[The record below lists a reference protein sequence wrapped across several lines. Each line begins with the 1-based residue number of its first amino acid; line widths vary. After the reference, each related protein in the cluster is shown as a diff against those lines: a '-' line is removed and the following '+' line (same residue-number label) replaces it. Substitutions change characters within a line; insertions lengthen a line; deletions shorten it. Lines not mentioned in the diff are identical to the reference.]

1 MAWEDCRK
9 PANSSHR
16 GASRRWSSASNATK
30 TMIAISAQVAMRR
43 GTLGRRKSAARA
55 IDSLAASSRSPDTR
69 SSPEPENR
77 SPMRCR
83 RRSSVSTMRVPSRR
97 RYMDLWEEFSRDRVR
112 RFLVEPNGRRHPPP
126 LSVPEELQGV
136 DAAPFDRP
144 VRRAPLLVRAEHL
157 DDVSVGPGDAVDL
170 PLEEP
175 IVHHGGI
182 GAVDERLV
190 IHHAGVG
197 PLVSDPRR
205 HEPEVGDVER
215 AVARPLPR
223 PAGGAGDDVVVGLY
237 DTIHRGYVG
246 GAGRDHRHVH
256 VPARRRLCAERD
268 GKEERDRQETNRVA
282 SRHAFSGADGR
293 VFLTYWRPIAT
304 PSPTAPAP
312 SASRVRSSGTAKR
325 SQSS

>member
-9 PANSSHR
+9 VANSSQR
-16 GASRRWSSASNATK
+16 GAARRGGPAPTATK
-30 TMIAISAQVAMRR
+30 TTIAIRAQVATRSV
-43 GTLGRRKSAARA
+43 TWGRRRPAPRA
-55 IDSLAASSRSPDTR
+55 IDSLAASSRSPDTG
-69 SSPEPENR
+69 SSPEPGNR

-97 RYMDLWEEFSRDRVR
+97 RYMNLSNEFSRDRVR
-112 RFLVEPNGRRHPPP
+112 RVLVEPNGRRHPPP

-144 VRRAPLLVRAEHL
+144 VRRAPLLVRAERL
-157 DDVSVGPGDAVDL
+157 DDVSVGPGDAVDP

-175 IVHHGGI
+175 IVHAGGI

-215 AVARPLPR
+215 AVARPLLR
-223 PAGGAGDDVVVGLY
+223 PAGGAGDDVVVGPY
-237 DTIHRGYVG
+237 YAVHPGYVG
-246 GAGRDHRHVH
+246 GAVID
-256 VPARRRLCAERD
+256 P
-268 GKEERDRQETNRVA
+268 
-282 SRHAFSGADGR
+282 
-293 VFLTYWRPIAT
+293 P
-304 PSPTAPAP
+304 
-312 SASRVRSSGTAKR
+312 
-325 SQSS
+325 

>member
-9 PANSSHR
+9 PVTSCQC
-16 GASRRWSSASNATK
+16 GASRRWNSASSGTK
-30 TMIAISAQVAMRR
+30 TMIAINAQVATGR
-43 GTLGRRKSAARA
+43 GTLRGRGPAPRA

-69 SSPEPENR
+69 SSPEPGNR

-112 RFLVEPNGRRHPPP
+112 RVLVEPNGRRHPPP

-182 GAVDERLV
+182 GAVAERLV

-215 AVARPLPR
+215 AVARPLLR
-223 PAGGAGDDVVVGLY
+223 PAGGAGDDVVVGPY
-237 DTIHRGYVG
+237 YAVHPGYVG
-246 GAGRDHRHVH
+246 GAVID
-256 VPARRRLCAERD
+256 P
-268 GKEERDRQETNRVA
+268 
-282 SRHAFSGADGR
+282 
-293 VFLTYWRPIAT
+293 P
-304 PSPTAPAP
+304 
-312 SASRVRSSGTAKR
+312 
-325 SQSS
+325 

>member
-1 MAWEDCRK
+1 MAWDDCRK
-9 PANSSHR
+9 PANSSQR
-16 GASRRWSSASNATK
+16 GVSRRWNRASSATK
-30 TMIAISAQVAMRR
+30 TMIAISAQVARR
-43 GTLGRRKSAARA
+43 SGMFGRRRSETRA
-55 IDSLAASSRSPDTR
+55 MDSLAALRRSPDTR
-69 SSPEPENR
+69 SSPEPGKR

-97 RYMDLWEEFSRDRVR
+97 RYIDLWEEFSRDRVR
-112 RFLVEPNGRRHPPP
+112 RVLVEPNGRRHPPP
-126 LSVPEELQGV
+126 LSVPEELQRV
-136 DAAPFDRP
+136 DAAPLDRP
-144 VRRAPLLVRAEHL
+144 LRRAPLLVRAEHL
-157 DDVSVGPGDAVDL
+157 RDVSVGPGDAVDL

-175 IVHHGGI
+175 VVHHGGI

-197 PLVSDPRR
+197 PLVSNPRR

-223 PAGGAGDDVVVGLY
+223 LAGGAGDDVIVGLY
-237 DTIHRGYVG
+237 DTVHGGYVG
-246 GAGRDHRHVH
+246 GAGRDRRHVH

-293 VFLTYWRPIAT
+293 VLLTYWRPIAM
-304 PSPTAPAP
+304 PSPMAPAP
-312 SASRVRSSGTAKR
+312 SANRVRSSGTAKR